1 MEETDCFGLD
11 WVPSVDGAPS
21 IEAKNQIATSKKF
34 LLWKTCLQNILEFFL
49 AVDRPGAETSQ
60 GIVLV
65 PHLEFTVGKEW
76 KKQEGKSFMFSQDHQ
91 ENVVERKAKIVSFSF
106 IICTVS

>member
-1 MEETDCFGLD
+1 MELQ
-11 WVPSVDGAPS
+11 VLKQK
-21 IEAKNQIATSKKF
+21 IRLQHQKKF

-91 ENVVERKAKIVSFSF
+91 ENAVERKARIVSFSF